1 MSKADHSLV
10 DTCRVAVT
18 TIAEET
24 SFLEGTLGCS
34 SFTSRYVE
42 HMATSALW

>member
-24 SFLEGTLGCS
+24 SFLESTLGCS

-42 HMATSALW
+42 HMVTSTLW